1 MERADQ
7 HLDILTK
14 KFERALLRVR
24 EVEAENEKL
33 RGEAAQLQVELKRQL
48 QMHQEDLQRARLQLE
63 GQAREK
69 DTAEVALRRANVP
82 ELQQRLVRAEDD
94 LKLTLAKYQEV
105 LEGQTRLQGEA
116 EQYRQIIRQQE
127 KELVDAKTRLSFFE
141 DHINKLEKVRKKT
154 SESYLQAKEQS
165 ALLAGELLE
174 AQHALD
180 SRRSEEDRKDS
191 RSKLQE
197 SDLKSALRSKRLLE
211 SQVQSLES
219 QVQKLTQDS
228 VSQKEKLQVYRQR
241 HGQLEKQLKAA
252 QDLNERLKWENE
264 GMGEKVGKLE
274 AAVSGQL
281 GASEVVLDQKL
292 HESEEKIVKLSEKI
306 GPLIELNERLEA
318 NLKDKSEEIR
328 RLREV
333 NKALNQTLLSRSKE
347 LALLE
352 SSGTETFPRED
363 TTKGVMPRR
372 DEMDSGDVFNT
383 AEYLVSRKAKYLA
396 SPFHIESPTGLSKL
410 TPERL
415 DLERVYRGER
425 EKE

>member
-14 KFERALLRVR
+14 KFERALLRVK
-24 EVEAENEKL
+24 EVESENE
-33 RGEAAQLQVELKRQL
+33 QLSEQMSVLQGELKRQL

-63 GQAREK
+63 AQAREK
-69 DTAEVALRRANVP
+69 DTVETVLRRANVP

-127 KELVDAKTRLSFFE
+127 KELVDSHTRLSFFE
-141 DHINKLEKVRKKT
+141 DHIAKLERVRKKT
-154 SESYLQAKEQS
+154 SESYLQVKEQS
-165 ALLAGELLE
+165 ATLAGELLE
-174 AQHALD
+174 AQRALD

-197 SDLKSALRSKRLLE
+197 TDLKAALRSKR
-211 SQVQSLES
+211 SLES
-219 QVQKLTQDS
+219 QVLALEAQVQKSTQES
-228 VSQKEKLQVYRQR
+228 VSQREKLQVYRQR
-241 HGQLEKQLKAA
+241 QVQLEKQLKAS
-252 QDLNERLKWENE
+252 QDLNERLKWENQ
-264 GMGEKVGKLE
+264 GMSEKASKLE

-292 HESEEKIVKLSEKI
+292 RESEEKIIKLSEKI

-318 NLKDKSEEIR
+318 DLKDKADEIR
-328 RLREV
+328 RLRDV

-347 LALLE
+347 IALLE
-352 SSGTETFPRED
+352 SSGTESFPKED

-372 DEMDSGDVFNT
+372 EDQDRDIFNT
-383 AEYLVSRKAKYLA
+383 AEFLVSRKAKYLA
-396 SPFHIESPTGLSKL
+396 SSFHIESPTGLSKL

-415 DLERVYRGER
+415 DLERVYRSK
-425 EKE
+425 KE